1 MKIDQLSDKLD
12 EKLADVDTRIKQLTD
27 PNRQSPAERSSHSAE
42 ELAALQ
48 GIREKLLKSKEVVW
62 RAHKLQQ
69 ESGDNRQLRRVNRI
83 GLILCIA
90 SVVAIVLIIGATLW
104 SALR

>member
-42 ELAALQ
+42 ELAAD
-48 GIREKLLKSKEVVW
+48 IR
-62 RAHKLQQ
+62 H
-69 ESGDNRQLRRVNRI
+69 N
-83 GLILCIA
+83 
-90 SVVAIVLIIGATLW
+90 
-104 SALR
+104 